1 MARVG
6 SDSTAGAGTSRA
18 ASVVPHSFAAA
29 VTTARELYGA
39 AAPRAAR
46 RDHRAVIRDWVSR
59 ATVDPAPAAVVDGAV
74 VRAPAASSGSAS
86 GTSTSA
92 EPSSATTGPG
102 APAES
107 SEPAAEYTAAT
118 AAAAVV

>member
-1 MARVG
+1 VGRVG

-46 RDHRAVIRDWVSR
+46 RDHRAVIRDWI
-59 ATVDPAPAAVVDGAV
+59 
-74 VRAPAASSGSAS
+74 SGSAS

-92 EPSSATTGPG
+92 ESSGATTGPS